1 MVTNDFDLGP
11 GSNVHTS
18 QAEGNHA
25 PVPMKQMDTGDSSGD
40 KGPQEE
46 ESRAGGQMG
55 EALPP
60 LLNPLWSFSTLWGD
74 PHSLRTTNHQNC
86 LLPEF

>member
-25 PVPMKQMDTGDSSGD
+25 PVPTKQMDTGDSSGD

-46 ESRAGGQMG
+46 ESRAGGTPNHGRRGAETG
-55 EALPP
+55 E
-60 LLNPLWSFSTLWGD
+60 
-74 PHSLRTTNHQNC
+74 
-86 LLPEF
+86 E